1 MTFKKIKLNR
11 KKFYTELSLKII
23 NKINKRK
30 NIVNIFFTGGNS
42 AKKLYKNI
50 ADNSKKINIKSK
62 VRIFQTDERIFEK
75 KEKY

>member
-30 NIVNIFFTGGNS
+30 ILLTFFLQVEIQQKT
-42 AKKLYKNI
+42 L
-50 ADNSKKINIKSK
+50 
-62 VRIFQTDERIFEK
+62 
-75 KEKY
+75 